1 MPTIAVQTRL
11 RWIQVQGKEVLL
23 LDFSRATPEES
34 LALIAGFHQMMLGR
48 AADSVLLL
56 TDVTEAVYEASIARQ
71 WKAARLEHSAAIRA
85 SAIFGLRGLVG
96 AAVRG
101 FIDAARLLGLS
112 FVDQRLRVFGSE
124 AEASDWLGQQ

>member
-11 RWIQVQGKEVLL
+11 RWIQIQGKEVLH
-23 LDFSRATPEES
+23 LDFGRALPEES
-34 LALIAGFHQMMLGR
+34 LSLIAAFHQAMLGR
-48 AADSVLLL
+48 PADSVLLL

-71 WKAARLEHSAAIRA
+71 WKAARLEHSRAIRA

-101 FIDAARLLGLS
+101 FIDAARLLGLTLI
-112 FVDQRLRVFGSE
+112 DQRLRVFSTE

>member
-34 LALIAGFHQMMLGR
+34 LDLIAGFHKTMLGR
-48 AADSVLLL
+48 ASDSVLLL

-71 WKAARLEHSAAIRA
+71 WKAARLEHSPAIRA

-101 FIDAARLLGLS
+101 FIDAARLLGLP
-112 FVDQRLRVFGSE
+112 FVDQRLRVFGAE
-124 AEASDWLGQQ
+124 AEACDWLGQQ

>member
-1 MPTIAVQTRL
+1 M
-11 RWIQVQGKEVLL
+11 
-23 LDFSRATPEES
+23 DFSRAVPEES
-34 LALIAGFHQMMLGR
+34 LALIAAFHQAMLGR

-71 WKAARLEHSAAIRA
+71 WKAARMEHSRAIRA

-112 FVDQRLRVFGSE
+112 FVDQRLRIFTSE
-124 AEASDWLGQQ
+124 AEACDWLGQQ

>member
-1 MPTIAVQTRL
+1 MPTVAVQTRL
-11 RWIQVQGKEVLL
+11 RWIQVQGKEVLHM
-23 LDFSRATPEES
+23 DFSRAVPEES
-34 LALIAGFHQMMLGR
+34 LALIAAFHQAMLGR

-71 WKAARLEHSAAIRA
+71 WKAARMEHSRAIRA

-112 FVDQRLRVFGSE
+112 FVDQRLRIFTSE
-124 AEASDWLGQQ
+124 AEACDWLGQQ